1 MMSRVRLGS
10 STDMRVLVDSHAALW
25 WLNNDKRLS
34 GTARATIAASPEPLL
49 SAMSLFEVAIKT
61 AVRKLTVRRGW
72 ADGLLADG
80 FSLLPIGIDHG
91 EALRALPFVTV
102 NGSTIRDPFDRLLV
116 AQANVEGVPVVTRD
130 PAIAAHGVP
139 TIW

>member
-1 MMSRVRLGS
+1 
-10 STDMRVLVDSHAALW
+10 MRVLVDSHAALW
-25 WLNNDKRLS
+25 WLNNDRRLS
-34 GTARATIAASPEPLL
+34 DAAVETIATSAEPLL
-49 SAMSLFEVAIKT
+49 SAMSLFEIAIKA
-61 AVRKLTVRRGW
+61 AVRKLKVRNGW

-91 EALRALPFVTV
+91 EALRALPFIAV

-116 AQANVEGVPVVTRD
+116 AQASVEGVPVVTRD
-130 PAIAAHGVP
+130 PAIAAHGVT

>member
-1 MMSRVRLGS
+1 V
-10 STDMRVLVDSHAALW
+10 RVLVDSHAAIW
-25 WLNNDKRLS
+25 WLENDKRLS
-34 GTARATIAASPEPLL
+34 DTARETIATSAQPML
-49 SAMSLFEVAIKT
+49 SAMSLFEVAIKA
-61 AVRKLTVRRGW
+61 AVRKLTVRRDW

-80 FSLLPIGIDHG
+80 FSVLPIGAAHG
-91 EALRALPFVTV
+91 EALRALPFVTI

-116 AQANVEGVPVVTRD
+116 AQANVERVPVITRD

>member
-1 MMSRVRLGS
+1 
-10 STDMRVLVDSHAALW
+10 MRVLVDSHAALW
-25 WLNNDKRLS
+25 WLDNDKRLS
-34 GTARATIAASPEPLL
+34 DTAREAIATSTEPML
-49 SAMSLFEVAIKT
+49 SAMSLFEVAIKA
-61 AVRKLTVRRGW
+61 AVRKLTVRRDW

-80 FSLLPIGIDHG
+80 FSLLPIGVDHG
-91 EALRALPFVTV
+91 EALRALPFIAI

-116 AQANVEGVPVVTRD
+116 AQASVEGVPVISRD